1 MVHFSTE
8 RWADIAAEV
17 PALYDAHW
25 TETEVDMYGD
35 NGGDLDGFRQLDA
48 LGLLHLAVAR
58 DDSGRM
64 VGYAAFLLSP
74 NPQMGGKLVAS
85 LAGLYLHQEARQG
98 LAALSLLRYAES
110 GLRAAGAAGVCYNSP
125 ASRPCEALY
134 RRLGAKHT
142 ETIFYKGLK

>member
-25 TETEVDMYGD
+25 AETETAMYGD
-35 NGGDLDGFRQLDA
+35 NGGDLEGFRQLDA
-48 LGLLHLAVAR
+48 LGLLHLVVAR

-64 VGYAAFLLSP
+64 VGYAAFVLSP

-98 LAALSLLRYAES
+98 LAALSLLRYAED
-110 GLRAAGAAGVCYNSP
+110 GLRAVGAAGVCYNSP
-125 ASRPCEALY
+125 ASRPCDALY

-142 ETIFYKGLK
+142 ETIFYKGLE

>member
-17 PALYDAHW
+17 HALYDAHW
-25 TETEVDMYGD
+25 AETEAAMYGD

-48 LGLLHLAVAR
+48 MGLLHLAVAR

-64 VGYAAFLLSP
+64 VGYAAFIMSP
-74 NPQMGGKLVAS
+74 NPQMGGKIVAS
-85 LAGLYLHQEARQG
+85 LAGLYLHQEARHG

-110 GLRAAGAAGVCYNSP
+110 GLRDAGAAGVCYNSP
-125 ASRPCEALY
+125 ASRPCDALY

>member
-25 TETEVDMYGD
+25 AETEAAMYGD

-58 DDSGRM
+58 DDIGRM
-64 VGYAAFLLSP
+64 VGYASFLLSP

-98 LAALSLLRYAES
+98 LAALSLLRYAED

-125 ASRPCEALY
+125 ASRPCDALY